1 MPAHRPYFAKQ
12 TRRNHDITWDDAE
25 YRRAYRNSRYNS
37 MTTGFS
43 SNQDMS
49 SGSSNQPP
57 NSAQSSISSISEES
71 WWPTSDDLDIAYKK
85 LKARQRPQYDPEQV
99 AEEVEQV
106 SEIVEN
112 DFIESEST
120 HTFQEPKV
128 SDSNITVANIGNMT
142 MRELRSEEFT
152 QLVDNAFNIGRRE
165 IADAAK
171 VVSSLGEV
179 SFIND
184 TENVAFK
191 AMQELRGVFEK
202 LDPAEFQSGRKIFG
216 LIPLPIKRGIVSYLQ
231 KFKSSTEMIDNLVS
245 QLDGAQNQLVSDTAA
260 LGDVHRQL
268 VDSYNKLEDIEIQLM
283 GMEKH
288 IEEQIKDL
296 DEDRRKYVEAE
307 LLFYLRRN
315 IQAVQAQKATSTQG
329 ILNIESQRKA
339 ARSLINGCDEMKT
352 MGAATLSLA
361 VDLARTQGFQITV
374 MGALMDGRAAINSL
388 ITAVSVMNAD
398 HAGKIIEFESKPV
411 QDIDTLGKAI
421 QLTVETIKK
430 TEAARIT
437 NGQQTKQNTER
448 LRALMNN
455 SAIAQ
460 RLELEAG
467 IQPRTAQ
474 LTNEAAE
481 QVRMQIGQ
489 KEGVAARPVPPKSQ
503 NRFG

>member
-1 MPAHRPYFAKQ
+1 MSAHRPYFAKQ

-25 YRRAYRNSRYNS
+25 YRRAYRESRAHDT
-37 MTTGFS
+37 M
-43 SNQDMS
+43 SN
-49 SGSSNQPP
+49 
-57 NSAQSSISSISEES
+57 SSIKSPTIEELEAEYARLK
-71 WWPTSDDLDIAYKK
+71 PTIEKELV
-85 LKARQRPQYDPEQV
+85 QV
-99 AEEVEQV
+99 DEVV
-106 SEIVEN
+106 DN
-112 DFIESEST
+112 DFIESKT
-120 HTFQEPKV
+120 HKPQEPQV
-128 SDSNITVANIGNMT
+128 SDSTNLTLAQNIGNLT

-152 QLVDNAFNIGRRE
+152 QMVDNAFNIGRRE
-165 IADAAK
+165 IAEAAK

-179 SFIND
+179 SFVND

-202 LDPAEFQSGRKIFG
+202 LDPQEFQSGRKIFG
-216 LIPLPIKRGIVSYLQ
+216 LIPVPIKRGIVSYLQ

-245 QLDGAQNQLVSDTAA
+245 QLDGAQNQLVNDTAA

-268 VDSYNKLEDIEIQLM
+268 VDSYNKLEDIEVQLM
-283 GMEKH
+283 TMERT

-388 ITAVSVMNAD
+388 ITAVSVMNSE
-398 HAGKIIEFESKPV
+398 HAGKVIEFESKPV

-448 LRALMNN
+448 LRSLMNN
-455 SAIAQ
+455 PAIAQ

-467 IQPRTAQ
+467 ISPRSAQ
-474 LTNEAAE
+474 LTNEAVE
-481 QVRMQIGQ
+481 QRMQIGQ
-489 KEGVAARPVPPKSQ
+489 MKSKV
-503 NRFG
+503 

>member
-1 MPAHRPYFAKQ
+1 
-12 TRRNHDITWDDAE
+12 
-25 YRRAYRNSRYNS
+25 
-37 MTTGFS
+37 
-43 SNQDMS
+43 
-49 SGSSNQPP
+49 
-57 NSAQSSISSISEES
+57 
-71 WWPTSDDLDIAYKK
+71 
-85 LKARQRPQYDPEQV
+85 
-99 AEEVEQV
+99 
-106 SEIVEN
+106 
-112 DFIESEST
+112 
-120 HTFQEPKV
+120 
-128 SDSNITVANIGNMT
+128 
-142 MRELRSEEFT
+142 
-152 QLVDNAFNIGRRE
+152 
-165 IADAAK
+165 
-171 VVSSLGEV
+171 
-179 SFIND
+179 
-184 TENVAFK
+184 
-191 AMQELRGVFEK
+191 
-202 LDPAEFQSGRKIFG
+202 
-216 LIPLPIKRGIVSYLQ
+216 
-231 KFKSSTEMIDNLVS
+231 MIDNLVS